1 LASHYCLDELCDKDA
16 LTRVFQAKKDDLL
29 LYFALEI
36 FNGRRPYR
44 TLPLK
49 LQQDLRHLWSNYEN
63 AQIEAKLLLFSIG
76 DSSLI
81 LNLVKQS
88 ASAGLGMLLNDEQ
101 LQFHRNILDQLPLVL
116 RCYVACA
123 SILYGDLDSADLI
136 KIHGNS
142 GKVSLNIYED
152 FSSPLPILARRVKI
166 DMRSQKVQNFDYI
179 DQQKQYLYLKST
191 YLSAEHEDFK
201 RQKKFDTILMRTLN
215 NHLDKYGPQSD
226 QLNKLATSSGLDLSL
241 LTNNYFRDTKK
252 HG

>member
-1 LASHYCLDELCDKDA
+1 
-16 LTRVFQAKKDDLL
+16 
-29 LYFALEI
+29 
-36 FNGRRPYR
+36 
-44 TLPLK
+44 
-49 LQQDLRHLWSNYEN
+49 
-63 AQIEAKLLLFSIG
+63 
-76 DSSLI
+76 
-81 LNLVKQS
+81 
-88 ASAGLGMLLNDEQ
+88 MLLNDEQ

-179 DQQKQYLYLKST
+179 DQQKQYLYLKSS